1 MNDPKPLRELALET
15 VATAY
20 AGRTRY
26 TQLEYEALLANLSI
40 GIAFTRD
47 RCFFLCNPKFAEM
60 FGYGPDE
67 LIGMPG
73 ETMYPNRESYLALGQ
88 IATPILSAGRQ
99 LDIEWEVRRRDG
111 STFLCRLIAKAID
124 PANTQQ
130 GTVWIVED
138 ITDRRR
144 HADEVARLLREQE
157 AILGTASIG
166 IVFVKDRRLVR
177 CNRRYEEMYGYGPG
191 EMDGQPASIIYPGP
205 SEFEEAKSV
214 YEALARGQTSR
225 RISLRRRKDGST
237 FWNRADGRAVDP
249 QNPHKGS
256 VWTVED
262 ITEQRRAEDELQR
275 VLAEQQ
281 ALLDNVVVGIAFSR
295 ERKIVRCN
303 RRFEEMFGFAAGEAI
318 GASWRQVYFTDDE
331 FEMRAQTYP
340 ELDQGRTHTREQWL
354 RRQDGSG
361 FWCRVSGRAVAA
373 GEPARGYV
381 WLVEDV
387 SERRRADES
396 LERLVREQDAVLQ
409 NAVTGIIFVK
419 DRRIVR
425 CNRRFEEIFGYGVGE
440 LLNQPTRFMFAT
452 SEEYEAGGET
462 LYEPVWRG
470 ETVYLE
476 RRHVRKDGT
485 RIWCS
490 LSGRAVQAGDPAQ
503 GSVWLFDDITQEHES
518 EERVQ
523 RALAE
528 QELILDN
535 ASVGIAFVRNRAV
548 QRCNRFLEDM
558 VGAGPGDLIGQ
569 STAALFASREE
580 WEEAGRVAYGTT
592 APGGTHDA
600 ECRFKRRD
608 GSTFLCRTR
617 GRRTDTGEAEQEWIW
632 SFEDVTAER
641 EAEMRVQRA
650 LAEQD
655 LILDN
660 ATVGIAFVRSRTIQ
674 RCNRFLED
682 MVGAKRAELVGQR
695 SAVLFADPGEWQ
707 EAARRAFEETP
718 PGGIHTAEARLRRA
732 DGSTFICYMRGRR
745 IDAGDAEQEWI
756 WSYEDVTAEREA
768 EIRVQRALTEQE
780 LILDNASVGIVFV
793 RNRAIQRCNRF
804 LEDMVGAAP
813 GDLIGQSTAALFA
826 SREEWEE
833 AGRRAYGTTAPG
845 GTHDSECRFKRRDG
859 STFLCRTRGRRIDLG
874 EAEQEWIWSIED
886 VTAEREAD
894 RRVQQALGELER
906 KVAERT
912 AELEE
917 AKARA
922 QHLADH
928 DALTGLPN
936 RRLLEDR
943 LTQALALS
951 SRNRKNSAVM
961 FVDIDRF
968 KTINDS
974 LGHAVGDALLKEV
987 AERLVKQLREGDT
1000 ICRIGGDEFVIVLPE
1015 VKRSSDVAHVAQKVI
1030 EQLSLPVTVEERE
1043 LVVTCSIGIAVYP
1056 DDGRSAESLI
1066 RNADAAMYHAKEL
1079 GRANYQFF
1087 TEQMNLAA
1095 SRRLQL
1101 ENDLRRAVGKGELRV
1116 HYQPIIDTASGRIA
1130 AHEALVRWQHPRR
1143 GLVVPAE
1150 FIQLAEETGI
1160 ILKIGEWV
1168 LAEACRWS
1176 TFIGA
1181 RSHDGGELQIAVNLS
1196 ARQFND
1202 PHLPRVVARA
1212 LKETGLPP
1220 RLLELEITESTAMQ
1234 QTDATLRTLKK
1245 LKQLGVSIAIDDFGT
1260 GYSSLS
1266 YLRRFPVDKVKI
1278 DRSFVA
1284 EVPGD
1289 RDQGAIVSAIIALAH
1304 ALQIRVVAEG
1314 VETEAQREFLKSCGC
1329 DFIQGFL
1336 VGRPADADSAAKE
1349 YV

>member
-1 MNDPKPLRELALET
+1 MNDPKALRSFAAEPPAGDST
-15 VATAY
+15 TAY

-26 TQLEYEALLANLSI
+26 TQLEYEALLANVSI
-40 GIAFTRD
+40 GIAFTRE
-47 RCFFLCNPKFAEM
+47 RRFFLCNPKFAEM
-60 FGYGPDE
+60 FGYERDE

-73 ETMYPNRESYLALGQ
+73 EAMYPSRESYLALGQ
-88 IATPILSAGRQ
+88 IASPILSAGRQ
-99 LDIEWEVRRRDG
+99 LDIEWEVRRKDG
-111 STFLCRLIAKAID
+111 SSFLCRLIAKAID
-124 PANTQQ
+124 PANPQS

-138 ITDRRR
+138 ITERRR
-144 HADEVARLLREQE
+144 HADEIARLLREQE
-157 AILGTASIG
+157 ATLGTASVG
-166 IVFVKDRRLVR
+166 IVFLKDRRIVR
-177 CNRRYEEMYGYGPG
+177 CNRRYEEMYGYAPG
-191 EMDGQPASIIYPGP
+191 ELDGKPVALVYASSEDFNRAPA
-205 SEFEEAKSV
+205 A
-214 YEALARGQTSR
+214 YEQLRRGTTARRVEQ
-225 RISLRRRKDGST
+225 RRRKDGSV
-237 FWNRADGRAVDP
+237 FWTRAEGRAVDP
-249 QNPHKGS
+249 QDPLKGS

-262 ITEQRRAEDELQR
+262 VTEQRRAEDELQR

-281 ALLDNVVVGIAFSR
+281 ALLDNVVVGIAISR
-295 ERKIVRCN
+295 ERKIMRCN
-303 RRFEEMFGFAAGEAI
+303 RRFEEMFGFASGEAI

-331 FEMRAQTYP
+331 FELRADVYA
-340 ELDQGRTHTREQWL
+340 ELDQGRTHAREQWL

-361 FWCRVSGRAVAA
+361 FWCRVSARAVAA

-381 WLVEDV
+381 WLLEDV
-387 SERRRADES
+387 SERRRADEA

-409 NAVTGIIFVK
+409 NALTGIIFVK

-425 CNRRFEEIFGYGVGE
+425 SNRRFEEIFGYGAGE
-440 LLNQPTRFMFAT
+440 LLNQSTRFMFA
-452 SEEYEAGGET
+452 SDQEYEAADDEV
-462 LYEPVWRG
+462 YDPVWHG
-470 ETVYLE
+470 ETVYVE
-476 RRHVRKDGT
+476 RRHVRKDGAL
-485 RIWCS
+485 IWCS
-490 LSGRAVQAGDPAQ
+490 ISGRAVQAGDPSQ

-535 ASVGIAFVRNRAV
+535 ASVGIAFVRNRAI

-558 VGAGPGDLIGQ
+558 VGAGPGELIGQ
-569 STAALFASREE
+569 SSVVLFASSED
-580 WEEAGRVAYGTT
+580 WEQAGRLAYGITP
-592 APGGTHDA
+592 PGGTHDS
-600 ECRFKRRD
+600 ERRFRRRD

-617 GRRTDTGEAEQEWIW
+617 GRRIDLGDPEQEWIW
-632 SFEDVTAER
+632 SFEDVTLER

-660 ATVGIAFVRSRTIQ
+660 ATVGIAFVRDRVIQ
-674 RCNRFLED
+674 RCNRFLEE
-682 MVGAKRAELVGQR
+682 MLGAPRGGLVGRR
-695 SAVLFADPGEWQ
+695 SSTLFANPQEWK
-707 EAARRAFEETP
+707 EAARRALDETP
-718 PGGIHTAEARLRRA
+718 PGGIHTADARLKRA
-732 DGSTFICYMRGRR
+732 DGSTFFCYMRGRR
-745 IDAGDAEQEWI
+745 IDGGEGEQEWI
-756 WSYEDVTAEREA
+756 WSYEDITAEREA
-768 EIRVQRALTEQE
+768 EQRLQE
-780 LILDNASVGIVFV
+780 V
-793 RNRAIQRCNRF
+793 
-804 LEDMVGAAP
+804 
-813 GDLIGQSTAALFA
+813 
-826 SREEWEE
+826 
-833 AGRRAYGTTAPG
+833 
-845 GTHDSECRFKRRDG
+845 
-859 STFLCRTRGRRIDLG
+859 
-874 EAEQEWIWSIED
+874 
-886 VTAEREAD
+886 
-894 RRVQQALGELER
+894 LGELER

-951 SRNRKNSAVM
+951 HRNRKASAVM

-987 AERLVKQLREGDT
+987 AGRLVTQLREGDT
-1000 ICRIGGDEFVIVLPE
+1000 ICRIGGDEFVVVLPE

-1056 DDGRSAESLI
+1056 EDGRDAESLI

-1087 TEQMNLAA
+1087 TEQMNQAA

-1101 ENDLRRAVGKGELRV
+1101 EGDLRRAVGKGELRV
-1116 HYQPIIDTASGRIA
+1116 HYQPIVDAASGRIA
-1130 AHEALVRWQHPRR
+1130 AHEALARWQHPKR
-1143 GLVVPAE
+1143 GLVHPSE

-1168 LAEACRWS
+1168 LAEACRWAI
-1176 TFIGA
+1176 FIGA
-1181 RSHDGGELQIAVNLS
+1181 RSHESGGLQIAVNLS

-1202 PHLPRVVARA
+1202 PQLPKVVARA

-1234 QTDATLRTLKK
+1234 QTDVTLRTLKR
-1245 LKQLGVSIAIDDFGT
+1245 LKALGVSIAIDDFGT

-1278 DRSFVA
+1278 DRSFVS
-1284 EVPGD
+1284 ELPQD
-1289 RDQGAIVSAIIALAH
+1289 RDQGAIVAAIVALAH
-1304 ALQIRVVAEG
+1304 ALQIQVVAEG
-1314 VETEAQREFLKSCGC
+1314 VETEAQRAFLRSCGC
-1329 DFIQGFL
+1329 DFIQGYL
-1336 VGRPADADSAAKE
+1336 VGKPADADAAAKE